1 MFVRFRIACALLIFL
16 TTFFHAYSQNAADYR
31 LSADSL
37 VNRYASENKVFN
49 ASRCVVKPKI
59 DGQLDDACWKSVNWD
74 DTFVQQQPNQA
85 GVPSQLTE
93 FAILYDD
100 ENLFV
105 AIRCYD
111 NSSEGFRSV
120 LSRRDEYSGDM
131 VGVAIDSYNDNRTAF
146 EFDMTAAGQKI
157 DLMHLGAQE
166 ADYNWDAIWDG
177 KSFINDSVWTV
188 EMRIPFSQIRFANH
202 ENKQWGLH
210 VWRYIDRLSEEDHWK
225 LIPVDAPA
233 TVYLFGDLE
242 GIQNIDGKR
251 KIELLPYG
259 STRFSPNTD
268 MKNKWNYGA
277 GLDGKVG
284 LSSDFTLDFT
294 INPDFGQIEADPSV
308 LTLNAYEIFYDERR
322 PFFLEGN
329 NVLNYSSG
337 QDLMYY
343 SRRIGHAPSFEPD
356 YTEDQKISMPD
367 NTSILSALKI
377 TGKSKDGLSVGV
389 VHSLTAKETATIYDD
404 SLGRTNYTAEP
415 LTNYLVGRVK
425 KDFNE
430 GNTVLGGMI
439 TSVNRSIN
447 DSTLN
452 FLPSSAVTGGVDFVH
467 NWKKRKYF
475 VDVKTFFSQVKGD
488 EDAISTLQ
496 TASQHY
502 FQRPDANHLEYD
514 PERTSLSGHGGA
526 LKGGKRSG
534 KFRAIGSFSW
544 RSPGVDL
551 NDIGYIYQAD
561 YLEQELELKYMVNK
575 PKGIMRN
582 YWIRMTQ
589 NAAWS
594 YGGEMTK
601 QEIGSHAYLRF
612 KNLYSLHLN
621 FEHDYNIFDTRELR
635 GGPSLYK
642 ESKWDGEAFLQTNPS
657 RNLFAA
663 FGSRYIWG
671 EDQISNITRQTFYLL
686 LRIGENL
693 SLSSKTVYQTNRD
706 YHQYAGRV
714 KLESGDR
721 GYIVGEI
728 DQNILVSTLRLE
740 YFITPELSLQ
750 YYGSPYAS
758 IGKYDNF
765 RRVNKGSSRNL
776 DERYIDLDAT
786 LDDAIYTFTEEGD
799 SYRMYNPDFTFKEF
813 NSNLVARWE
822 FRPGSTL
829 YFVWNNT
836 LSDYQRGYDPSIG
849 RVWGDVFSSNSANVF
864 MMKFTYWFAL

>member
-1 MFVRFRIACALLIFL
+1 MFLVYRFACAFVFILLAF
-16 TTFFHAYSQNAADYR
+16 YSSFSQGTGGYR
-31 LSADSL
+31 LSSDSL
-37 VNRYASENKVFN
+37 VNKFASEQKTFT
-49 ASRCVVKPKI
+49 ASRIAEKPKI
-59 DGQLDDACWKSVNWD
+59 DGALDDSCWNLVDWD
-74 DTFVQQQPNQA
+74 NRFVQQQPMQA
-85 GVPSQLTE
+85 AAPSQQTE
-93 FAILYDD
+93 FTILYDD
-100 ENLFV
+100 EYLYV
-105 AIRCYD
+105 GIRCYD

-120 LSRRDEYSGDM
+120 LSRRDEYAGDM
-131 VGVAIDSYNDNRTAF
+131 VGIAIDSYNDNRTAF

-177 KSFINDSVWTV
+177 KSRIEDGVWTV
-188 EMRIPFSQIRFANH
+188 EIRIPFSQLRFANH
-202 ENKQWGLH
+202 ENNSWGLH
-210 VWRYIDRLSEEDHWK
+210 LWRYIDRLSEEDHWK
-225 LIPVDAPA
+225 LVPVDAPA
-233 TVYLFGDLE
+233 TVYLFGELE
-242 GIQNIDGKR
+242 GIKAIDGKR
-251 KIELLPYG
+251 KVELLPYG
-259 STRFSPNTD
+259 NVRFSPNTD
-268 MKNKWNYGA
+268 MKKEWKYGA

-329 NVLNYSSG
+329 NVLNYESG

-356 YTEDQKISMPD
+356 YNEDQTISMPD
-367 NTSILSALKI
+367 NTAILSALKI
-377 TGKSKDGLSVGV
+377 TGKSKKGLSVGV
-389 VHSLTAKETATIYDD
+389 VHSLTAKEMATVYDD
-404 SLGRTNYTAEP
+404 SLGNTKHTVEP

-425 KDFNE
+425 KDFND

-447 DSTLN
+447 DSSLL
-452 FLPSSAVTGGVDFVH
+452 FLPKSAVTGGLDFVH

-475 VDVKTFFSQVKGD
+475 VDLKTFFSDVKGN
-488 EDAISTLQ
+488 EEAISALQ

-502 FQRPDANHLEYD
+502 YQRTDANHLDYD
-514 PERTSLSGHGGA
+514 PTRTSLSGYGGA

-534 KFRAIGSFSW
+534 KFRAVGTFSW
-544 RSPGVDL
+544 RSPGLDL

-561 YLEQELELKYMVNK
+561 YFEEELEFRYLMNK

-582 YWIRMTQ
+582 YWLRMTQ
-589 NAAWS
+589 SSNWS
-594 YGGEMTK
+594 YGGELTK

-621 FEHDYNIFDTRELR
+621 FEHDYNVFDTRELR

-642 ESKWDGEAFLQTNPS
+642 EPKWDGEAFLQSNPS
-657 RNLFAA
+657 KNLFAA

-671 EDQISNITRQTFYLL
+671 EDQISKITRQTFYLL
-686 LRIGENL
+686 LRLGENL
-693 SLSSKTVYQTNRD
+693 SLSSRTVYQTNRD

-714 KLESGDR
+714 GLESGER

-728 DQNILVSTLRLE
+728 DQKILVSTLRLE
-740 YFITPELSLQ
+740 YFVTPELSLQ

-758 IGKYDNF
+758 IGKYSNF
-765 RRVNKGSSRNL
+765 RRVSDGRSRQLN
-776 DERYIDLDAT
+776 ERYIGLDAE
-786 LDDAIYTFTEEGD
+786 LNGDIYTLAESGD

-836 LSDYQRGYDPSIG
+836 LSDYQRGYDPSVT
-849 RVWGDVFSSNSANVF
+849 RVFGDVFNSNSANVF
-864 MMKFTYWFAL
+864 MVKFTYWLAL